1 MSMTPSNSG
10 FTRRQFLKLSAA
22 TGVATGALGTLAN
35 AACPND
41 EPGRGS
47 GSARKFNAPYEDAT
61 LNRVAF
67 PLGGM
72 GAGMVCLEGTG
83 AVSEV
88 SVRNHPDVFNEPC
101 SFAAI
106 AIRGAKPIARVLEG
120 PVPGWK
126 VFGGHDAANGL
137 GGSSFGLPRF
147 EKAKFEARFPFAT
160 IDLRDEQL
168 PLQVQITGW
177 SPFVP
182 GDADSSSLP
191 YAALE
196 YRFTNGASERI
207 EAVFS
212 YNARNFMAVEQESD
226 GQPLP
231 NAVRSAPAGFVLW
244 GAGAPDKPWDE
255 GWFCASVHDE
265 PVVKVN
271 HSWFRG
277 GSFDPLTMAWKDI
290 QSGAGFDRLPVPD
303 DAPAPGATLYVP
315 FALAPG
321 ESKTVKLRL
330 CWYVPKTNL
339 SFTVFTKPPAHPSP
353 DECYRPWYAGR
364 FVNIEKT
371 AEYWAT
377 NFDDLRHRSQDFA
390 QCFYDTTLPPE
401 IVEAISANL
410 AILKSPTILRQVDGR
425 IWMWEG
431 CGDREGCCP
440 GACTH
445 VWNYAQAIAHLF
457 PNLERALRETEF
469 GPDTLD
475 SGFQLHR
482 AALPIGKEHI
492 PIDITGDNGKYD
504 GYPAAA
510 DGQLGGIM
518 KMHRDWRIHGDT
530 EWLRRWWPKVKKS
543 LDYCVTTWDPAGK
556 GWVEEPHLN
565 TYDIEFWGPNGMHAT
580 LYLGALRA
588 AVLMGEALGD
598 NVSQYRELYERG
610 VKRTVAELYDGEYFI
625 QKIEWK
631 NLKAN
636 SERDRETTGVW
647 GEKLLP
653 DAVALREKEGPFYQY
668 GTGCLADGV
677 IGAWLAQVCG
687 VGDILDPEK
696 VNSHVRA
703 VHRHNMRHD
712 LSAQVNP
719 QRPTYALGH
728 DGGLLICT
736 WPKGGALSLP
746 FIYSNEVWTGI
757 EYQVA
762 SHLLL
767 VGAAEE
773 GLDIVRT
780 ARKRYDGRIRN
791 PFDEYECGHWY
802 GRALSSYALLQG
814 WSGARYDAVDKV
826 LHLRPAVAGDFRCF
840 ISTATGYGS
849 VGVRNGKPFLDVKS
863 GRIEVR
869 EIRYVPRTAAYT
881 LRQL

>member
-1 MSMTPSNSG
+1 MSKTISNSG

-22 TGVATGALGTLAN
+22 TGAMGTLAN
-35 AACPND
+35 VAWPKD
-41 EPGRGS
+41 EPGRGTS
-47 GSARKFNAPYEDAT
+47 SARRFNAPYEHAT

-67 PLGGM
+67 PLGGI

-106 AIRGAKPIARVLEG
+106 AIRGSKPIARVLEG

-126 VFGGHDAANGL
+126 VYGAHDSATGL
-137 GGSSFGLPRF
+137 AGSSFGLPRF
-147 EKAKFEARFPFAT
+147 EEAQFEARFPFAT
-160 IDLRDEQL
+160 IDVRDDQV
-168 PLQVQITGW
+168 PLEVRITGW

-191 YAALE
+191 FAALE
-196 YRFTNGASERI
+196 YRFTNRTGERI

-212 YNARNFMAVEQESD
+212 YNARNFMAIPRD
-226 GQPLP
+226 AYGPNWP
-231 NAVRSAPAGFVLW
+231 NAVRAAPAGFMLW
-244 GAGAPDKPWDE
+244 GAGAPDKAHDE

-271 HSWFRG
+271 HSWFRSG
-277 GSFDPLTMAWKDI
+277 GFDPLTMAWKDV
-290 QSGAGFDRLPVPD
+290 QSSACFDRAPVSD

-315 FALAPG
+315 FDLAPG
-321 ESKTVKLRL
+321 DSKTIKVRL

-339 SFTVFTKPPAHPSP
+339 LVTGFTEPPAHPPP
-353 DECYRPWYAGR
+353 DHCHRPWYAGR
-364 FVNIEKT
+364 FADI
-371 AEYWAT
+371 AAAAAFWAA
-377 NFDDLRHRSQDFA
+377 NYDELRRRSQEFT

-401 IVEAISANL
+401 IVEAVSANL
-410 AILKSPTILRQVDGR
+410 AILKSPTLLRQVDGR
-425 IWMWEG
+425 LWMWEG
-431 CGDREGCCP
+431 CGDSEGCCF

-445 VWNYAQAIAHLF
+445 VWNYAQAVAHLF
-457 PNLERALRETEF
+457 PDLERTLRETEF
-469 GPDTLD
+469 GPDTID

-482 AALPIGKEHI
+482 SALPIGKGPGTIESIGEASKPHEM
-492 PIDITGDNGKYD
+492 
-504 GYPAAA
+504 PAAA
-510 DGQLGGIM
+510 DGQLGGIL

-530 EWLRRWWPKVKKS
+530 EWLRRWWPKVRKS
-543 LDYCVTTWDPAGK
+543 LDYCITTWDPDGK

-598 NVSQYRELYERG
+598 DVGRYRELYGRG
-610 VKRTVAELYDGEYFI
+610 LKRTEQELYDGEYFI

-631 NLKAN
+631 SLKASKRGTMTY
-636 SERDRETTGVW
+636 SEG
-647 GEKLLP
+647 KLSP
-653 DAVALREKEGPFYQY
+653 EAVALREKAGPNYQY

-687 VGDILDPEK
+687 VGEILDKEK
-696 VNSHVRA
+696 VNSHVLS
-703 VHRHNMRHD
+703 VHRHNMRKD
-712 LSAQVNP
+712 LSAHVNP

-736 WPKGGALSLP
+736 WPKGGAPSLP

-767 VGAAEE
+767 IGAVEE
-773 GLDIVRT
+773 GLEIVRA
-780 ARKRYDGRIRN
+780 ARRRYDGRIRN

-826 LHLRPAVAGDFRCF
+826 LHLRPSIAGDLRCF

-849 VGVRNGKPFLDVKS
+849 VGVRDGKPFLDVKS

-869 EIRYVPRTAAYT
+869 EIKYTASVAA
-881 LRQL
+881 